1 MSYPLANIPMK
12 ANHKQNEVKLTASKK
27 GTHIMVQVVT
37 KYGTCK

>member
-1 MSYPLANIPMK
+1 MK

-27 GTHIMVQVVT
+27 GTHIMMQVVT